1 MKTNRITKMDNILTI
16 SLIVQSLIA
25 TVISSSSALLHRR
38 NLKRRH
44 DRHRTLITGVVAC
57 SGCASANNECVSRTI
72 GMDDQC
78 GACANG
84 QSYWPCDIENE
95 CWCWDTTL
103 PRDPGD
109 GNPDDCYDTNG
120 DGKCDEYLG
129 IAGQGGTEFT
139 GEIVLPPCFT
149 PCANSFTGNEAVPGT
164 GCRIYHECYLGD
176 IRSKKECGTPLI
188 FDEIRDYCEFPSA
201 VLCPLGNN
209 VVCPD
214 PETVS
219 PTVAPISEIPTT
231 CKFGCWMPIYLSV
244 NPICQSYPFFSGLC
258 RLLSLNVNSFSAIR
272 ITQHIKTTQCGY
284 FNNTVFD
291 KSL

>member
-1 MKTNRITKMDNILTI
+1 MDNILTI
-16 SLIVQSLIA
+16 SFIVQSLIA

-219 PTVAPISEIPTT
+219 PTVAPISENPTT

-244 NPICQSYPFFSGLC
+244 NPICQSYPFFFW
-258 RLLSLNVNSFSAIR
+258 SLPTVVVECELI
-272 ITQHIKTTQCGY
+272 QCHQ
-284 FNNTVFD
+284 NHPTHQNHPVRV
-291 KSL
+291 L